1 MKKTFPRTNLKKRT
15 STIANAMV
23 HSIVYLENIKDDYEE
38 WLGRFSQI
46 PGEEKCVYCGAPATS
61 VDHVFN
67 LVKDGMP
74 TGYNTEKNNL
84 VPCCSTCNSKKGSKS
99 WLEFIETP
107 HFKSFKEYEARTNLL
122 RSVLDKY
129 PPKFVNFKEVL
140 GTDFKRFVG
149 IKNKLNDDLNLY
161 DKELSLFRQKVEE
174 YFKNSVVK
182 HNLK

>member
-1 MKKTFPRTNLKKRT
+1 
-15 STIANAMV
+15 
-23 HSIVYLENIKDDYEE
+23 
-38 WLGRFSQI
+38 
-46 PGEEKCVYCGAPATS
+46 
-61 VDHVFN
+61 
-67 LVKDGMP
+67 
-74 TGYNTEKNNL
+74 
-84 VPCCSTCNSKKGSKS
+84 
-99 WLEFIETP
+99 
-107 HFKSFKEYEARTNLL
+107 LL